1 MTFTIVA
8 SRHGI
13 SVHGPSG
20 GWDVRLNKFS
30 LTKNHDPSS
39 AIVALGQQGLI
50 RDPDFIAT
58 CLHDNQR
65 VRSNPASVPKLNQR
79 PGGKI

>member
-1 MTFTIVA
+1 M
-8 SRHGI
+8 
-13 SVHGPSG
+13 
-20 GWDVRLNKFS
+20 DVRLDKSS
-30 LTKNHDPSS
+30 LAKNNDPSS

-50 RDPDFIAT
+50 RDPGFIAT

-65 VRSNPASVPKLNQR
+65 ARSNPVSVPKLNQR

>member
-1 MTFTIVA
+1 MTFTIVPSDMA
-8 SRHGI
+8 YQSI
-13 SVHGPSG
+13 GPR
-20 GWDVRLNKFS
+20 WMDVRVDKLS
-30 LTKNHDPSS
+30 LAKNHDPSS

-50 RDPDFIAT
+50 RDPGFIAT

-65 VRSNPASVPKLNQR
+65 ARSNPASVPKLNQR